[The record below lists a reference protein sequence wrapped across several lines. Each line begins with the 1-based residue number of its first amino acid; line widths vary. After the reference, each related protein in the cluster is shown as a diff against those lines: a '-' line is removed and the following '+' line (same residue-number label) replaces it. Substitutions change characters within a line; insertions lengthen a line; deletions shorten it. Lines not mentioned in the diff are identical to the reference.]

1 MKREASLLCVDLRDV
16 WTTYE
21 GASCPVVKGVSFTVQ
36 AGEFVVIGGPNGAGK
51 TTLLEAICGLLPLVG
66 GSVTVCGK
74 EIPKEKIDIRCDVGY
89 VIQNFDFH
97 PFSPYTVEE
106 VVRMGR
112 YGRIGWFKRESKE
125 DFEAAQDAIRKL
137 RIEHLRDEMIGKLS
151 GGQQQ
156 KVLIAHNLA
165 KKPSVLLLDEPF
177 SNLDIRTRDE
187 VSLLLCQVCRCGV
200 PVIMVSHAFD
210 CLPDCDI
217 RVIVMQAGHMILNT
231 IAQAGEVADI
241 IRSVPVGQADA

>member
-1 MKREASLLCVDLRDV
+1 MTVETLIKLQDV

-21 GASCPVVKGVSFTVQ
+21 GADLPVIKGISFEVKS
-36 AGEFVVIGGPNGAGK
+36 GEFVVIGGPNGAGK
-51 TTLLEAICGLLPLVG
+51 TTLLEAIIGLLPIVR
-66 GSVTVCGK
+66 GSVTVCGNT
-74 EIPKEKIDIRCDVGY
+74 IPNDGVKIRCKVGY

-97 PFSPYTVEE
+97 PYTPYTVNE

-112 YGRIGWFKRESKE
+112 YGCIGWFKHETE
-125 DFEAAQDAIRKL
+125 DDYQVAEEAMQKL
-137 RIEHLRDEMIGKLS
+137 GITDLKDDLIGKLS

-165 KKPSVLLLDEPF
+165 KNPSVLLLDEPY

-187 VSLLLCQVCRCGV
+187 VSNLLCKICNLGI

-210 CLPDCDI
+210 CLPDRDV
-217 RVIVMQAGHMILNT
+217 RVIVMQDGKLVLN
-231 IAQAGEVADI
+231 ACSNAANVSKI
-241 IRSVPVGQADA
+241 IRSVPVAG

>member
-1 MKREASLLCVDLRDV
+1 MTVQESCSLIDLKDV

-21 GASCPVVKGVSFTVQ
+21 GASCPVIKGVSFTIK

-51 TTLLEAICGLLPLVG
+51 TTLLEAITGLLPLVRG
-66 GSVTVCGK
+66 TVTVCGK
-74 EIPKEKIDIRCDVGY
+74 GVPHEGTTVRCNVGY

-97 PFSPYTVEE
+97 PFTPYTVEE

-125 DFEAAQDAIRKL
+125 DFEVAQDAMRKL
-137 RIEHLRDEMIGKLS
+137 GIEHLKDELIGKLS

-165 KKPSVLLLDEPF
+165 KKPSILLLDEPF
-177 SNLDIRTRDE
+177 SNLDLITRDE
-187 VSLLLCQVCRCGV
+187 VSSLLCQVCDSGV
-200 PVIMVSHAFD
+200 PVLMVSHAFD
-210 CLPDCDI
+210 SLPDRDI
-217 RVIVMQAGHMILNT
+217 RVLVMQGGHMVLDSHS
-231 IAQAGEVADI
+231 AAGNVADL
-241 IRSVPVGQADA
+241 IRSVPVAG

>member
-1 MKREASLLCVDLRDV
+1 MTCGKESCLINLQDV

-21 GASCPVVKGVSFTVQ
+21 GASCPVIKGVSFEIRT
-36 AGEFVVIGGPNGAGK
+36 GEFVVVGGPNGAGK
-51 TTLLEAICGLLPLVG
+51 TTLLEAITGLLPLVR

-74 EIPKEKIDIRCDVGY
+74 GVTRDGIGVRCTVGY

-97 PFSPYTVEE
+97 PFTPYTVEE

-112 YGRIGWFKRESKE
+112 YGRIGWFKRETRE
-125 DFEAAQDAIRKL
+125 DHEAVQDALRKL
-137 RIEHLRDEMIGKLS
+137 GIEHLKDELIGKLS

-177 SNLDIRTRDE
+177 SNLDLTTRDE
-187 VSLLLCQVCRCGV
+187 VSSLLCKVCDSGV
-200 PVIMVSHAFD
+200 PVMMVSHAFD
-210 CLPDCDI
+210 SLPDRDI
-217 RVIVMQAGHMILNT
+217 RVLVMQKGQMVLNA
-231 IAQAGEVADI
+231 ISEPGKVADL
-241 IRSVPVGQADA
+241 IRSVPVAG

>member
-1 MKREASLLCVDLRDV
+1 MSCGKESCLVNLQDV

-21 GASCPVVKGVSFTVQ
+21 GASCPVIKGVSFEIG
-36 AGEFVVIGGPNGAGK
+36 AGEFVVVGGPNGAGK
-51 TTLLEAICGLLPLVG
+51 TTLLEAITGLLPLVR

-74 EIPKEKIDIRCDVGY
+74 GVPHEGIGVRCCVGY

-97 PFSPYTVEE
+97 PFTPYTVGE

-112 YGRIGWFKRESKE
+112 YGRIGWFRRETRE
-125 DFEAAQDAIRKL
+125 DREAVEDALQKL
-137 RIEHLRDEMIGKLS
+137 GIAHLRDELIGKLS

-177 SNLDIRTRDE
+177 SNLDVRTRDE
-187 VSLLLCQVCRCGV
+187 VSSLLCTVCDSGV
-200 PVIMVSHAFD
+200 PVMMVSHAFD
-210 CLPDCDI
+210 SLPDRDI
-217 RVIVMQAGHMILNT
+217 RVLVMEEGHIVLNT
-231 IAQAGEVADI
+231 IAAPGKVADL
-241 IRSVPVGQADA
+241 IRSVPVAG

>member
-1 MKREASLLCVDLRDV
+1 MNSVHHSPLVDLRDV

-21 GASCPVVKGVSFTVQ
+21 GAACPVIKGVSFKVS
-36 AGEFVVIGGPNGAGK
+36 AGEFVVVGGPNGAGK
-51 TTLLEAICGLLPLVG
+51 TTLLEAITGLLPVVK

-74 EIPKEKIDIRCDVGY
+74 GIPTECVDVRCTVGY

-97 PFSPYTVEE
+97 PFTPYTVEE

-112 YGRIGWFKRESKE
+112 YGRIGWFRREKKE
-125 DFEAAQDAIRKL
+125 DRDAVEEAMKKL
-137 RIEHLRDEMIGKLS
+137 GISHLRSELIGKLS

-165 KKPSVLLLDEPF
+165 KNPSVLLMDEPF
-177 SNLDIRTRDE
+177 SNLDLKTRDE
-187 VSLLLCQVCRCGV
+187 VCELICSICDSGV

-210 CLPDCDI
+210 SLPDRDI
-217 RVIVMQAGHMILNT
+217 RVMVMQHGQLTLNAVT
-231 IAQAGEVADI
+231 RSDKVADL
-241 IRSVPVGQADA
+241 IRSAPEAG

>member
-1 MKREASLLCVDLRDV
+1 MSCGKPDCLIHLENV

-21 GASCPVVKGVSFTVQ
+21 GAECPVIRDISFDIR

-51 TTLLEAICGLLPLVG
+51 TTLLEAITGLLPIVR
-66 GSVTVCGK
+66 GSVTVCGMGVLK
-74 EIPKEKIDIRCDVGY
+74 EATRARCSIGY

-97 PFSPYTVEE
+97 PFTPYTVEE

-112 YGRIGWFKRESKE
+112 YGKIGWFRRETEE
-125 DFEAAQDAIRKL
+125 DVEAARDAMRTL
-137 RIEHLRDEMIGKLS
+137 RIDHLKDELIGKLS

-165 KKPSVLLLDEPF
+165 KKPSVLLLDEPY

-187 VSLLLCQVCRCGV
+187 VSDILCQICDSGV
-200 PVIMVSHAFD
+200 PVMMVSHAFD
-210 CLPDCDI
+210 SLPDRDI
-217 RVIVMQAGHMILNT
+217 RVIVMQTGKLVLNT
-231 IAQAGEVADI
+231 VSKPDNVANL
-241 IRSVPVGQADA
+241 IRSVPVAG

>member
-1 MKREASLLCVDLRDV
+1 MSCGRPDCLIHLENV

-21 GASCPVVKGVSFTVQ
+21 GADCPVIKDVSFEIR

-51 TTLLEAICGLLPLVG
+51 TTLLEAITGLLPVVK

-74 EIPKEKIDIRCDVGY
+74 GIPGEAAKARCSIGY

-97 PFSPYTVEE
+97 PFTPYTVEE

-112 YGRIGWFKRESKE
+112 YGRIGWFHRESKE
-125 DFEAAQDAIRKL
+125 DIHLAREAMRTLGIDYLKNEL
-137 RIEHLRDEMIGKLS
+137 IGKLS

-165 KKPSVLLLDEPF
+165 KQPSVLLLDEPY

-187 VSLLLCQVCRCGV
+187 VSSILCQICESGV
-200 PVIMVSHAFD
+200 PVMMVSHAFD
-210 CLPDCDI
+210 SLPDRDI
-217 RVIVMQAGHMILNT
+217 RVIIMQNGRMVLN
-231 IAQAGEVADI
+231 AVSQPGEVADL
-241 IRSVPVGQADA
+241 IRSVPVAG

>member
-1 MKREASLLCVDLRDV
+1 MSCGRPDCLIHLENV

-21 GASCPVVKGVSFTVQ
+21 GADCPVIRDVSFEIR

-51 TTLLEAICGLLPLVG
+51 TTLLEAITGLLPVVK
-66 GSVTVCGK
+66 GSVTVCGRG
-74 EIPKEKIDIRCDVGY
+74 IPGETIKARCNIGY

-97 PFSPYTVEE
+97 PFTPYTVEE

-112 YGRIGWFKRESKE
+112 YGRIGWFSRETKE
-125 DFEAAQDAIRKL
+125 DIEAARDAMRTL
-137 RIEHLRDEMIGKLS
+137 RIDHLSGELIGKLS

-165 KKPSVLLLDEPF
+165 KKPSVLLLDEPY

-187 VSLLLCQVCRCGV
+187 VSSILCRICDSGV
-200 PVIMVSHAFD
+200 PVMMVSHAFD
-210 CLPDCDI
+210 SLPDRDI
-217 RVIVMQAGHMILNT
+217 RVIVMQSGRMVLNT
-231 IAQAGEVADI
+231 VSQPGGVADL
-241 IRSVPVGQADA
+241 IRSVPVAG

>member
-1 MKREASLLCVDLRDV
+1 MSCGKPDCLINLQNV

-21 GASCPVVKGVSFTVQ
+21 GASCPVIKGVSFEIK
-36 AGEFVVIGGPNGAGK
+36 AGEFVVVGGPNGAGK
-51 TTLLEAICGLLPLVG
+51 TTLLEAITGLLPLVR

-74 EIPKEKIDIRCDVGY
+74 EVPHEGIGIRCRVGY

-97 PFSPYTVEE
+97 PFTPYTVEE

-112 YGRIGWFKRESKE
+112 YGRIGWFKRETRE
-125 DFEAAQDAIRKL
+125 DHEAVDDALKKL
-137 RIEHLRDEMIGKLS
+137 GIENLRNELIGKLS

-177 SNLDIRTRDE
+177 SNLDLRTRDE
-187 VSLLLCQVCRCGV
+187 VSSLLCRVCDSGV
-200 PVIMVSHAFD
+200 PVMMVSHAFD
-210 CLPDCDI
+210 CLPDRDI
-217 RVIVMQAGHMILNT
+217 RVLVMQKGKMVLNT
-231 IAQAGEVADI
+231 VSAPGEVADL
-241 IRSVPVGQADA
+241 IRSVPVAA

>member
-1 MKREASLLCVDLRDV
+1 MTCGKDSCLINLQDV

-21 GASCPVVKGVSFTVQ
+21 GASCPVIKGVSFEIN

-51 TTLLEAICGLLPLVG
+51 TTLLEAITGLLPLVR

-74 EIPKEKIDIRCDVGY
+74 QVPHEGIGVRCSVGY

-97 PFSPYTVEE
+97 PFTPYTVEE

-112 YGRIGWFKRESKE
+112 YGRIGWFKRETRE
-125 DFEAAQDAIRKL
+125 DHESVQDALHKL
-137 RIEHLRDEMIGKLS
+137 GIENLRNELIGKLS

-187 VSLLLCQVCRCGV
+187 VSALLCKVSDSGV
-200 PVIMVSHAFD
+200 PVMMVSHAFD
-210 CLPDCDI
+210 CLPD
-217 RVIVMQAGHMILNT
+217 RVVRVFVMQGGRMVLDTHSEAG
-231 IAQAGEVADI
+231 QVADL
-241 IRSVPVGQADA
+241 IRSVPVAG

>member
-1 MKREASLLCVDLRDV
+1 MSCGKPDCLIHLENV

-21 GASCPVVKGVSFTVQ
+21 GADCPVIKDISFDIM

-51 TTLLEAICGLLPLVG
+51 TTLLEAITGLLPIVR
-66 GSVTVCGK
+66 GSVTVCGMGVLQ
-74 EIPKEKIDIRCDVGY
+74 EATRARCSIGY

-97 PFSPYTVEE
+97 PFTPYTVEE

-112 YGRIGWFKRESKE
+112 YGKIGWFRRETEE
-125 DFEAAQDAIRKL
+125 DIEAARQAMRTL
-137 RIEHLRDEMIGKLS
+137 RIDHLKDELIGKLS

-165 KKPSVLLLDEPF
+165 KKPSVLLLDEPY

-187 VSLLLCQVCRCGV
+187 VSGILCQICDSGV
-200 PVIMVSHAFD
+200 PVMLVSHAFD
-210 CLPDCDI
+210 CLPDRDI
-217 RVIVMQAGHMILNT
+217 RVIVMQTGRLVLNT
-231 IAQAGEVADI
+231 VSKSDNVANL
-241 IRSVPVGQADA
+241 IRSVPVAG